1 MSRAGGQRQSLT
13 DAEKELSLGPVALA
27 GELGISYS
35 TYRCWKNESR
45 KMPAVAWRC
54 LELVLIK
61 SA

>member
-1 MSRAGGQRQSLT
+1 MSQREQLLA
-13 DAEKELSLGPVALA
+13 AERQLSLGPVKMA

-54 LELVLIK
+54 LELVLER
-61 SA
+61 